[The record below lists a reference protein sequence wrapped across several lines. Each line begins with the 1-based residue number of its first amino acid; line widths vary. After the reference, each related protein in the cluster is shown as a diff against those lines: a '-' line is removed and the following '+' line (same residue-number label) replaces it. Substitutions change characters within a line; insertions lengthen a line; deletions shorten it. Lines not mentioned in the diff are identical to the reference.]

1 MPESEIDQKR
11 HAATRS
17 FAGPCERAAEKPGFT
32 GDAAVTNARDVVAA
46 DFKEAGDGD
55 IVRTVLADLRA
66 KDVVITEQA
75 IRAKVNEL
83 AAQALGQVKAKRKD
97 KNFAEWAHVQNN
109 GIRRRARFPLLRLN
123 CVCPV
128 ITPPHGYPKPAGAE
142 LFA

>member
-1 MPESEIDQKR
+1 MPLLDHS
-11 HAATRS
+11 
-17 FAGPCERAAEKPGFT
+17 P
-32 GDAAVTNARDVVAA
+32 AVTYARDVAAA

-55 IVRTVLADLRA
+55 IVRTVAASPVKPGFSAALSHGWPNAWAASSFTLARIRLLRDDDILGA
-66 KDVVITEQA
+66 KI
-75 IRAKVNEL
+75 
-83 AAQALGQVKAKRKD
+83 GQKVKAKRKD